1 MKTHPMYRRLTLC
14 VKFDLVN
21 DEVYLVK
28 GNEVIATISCSLKNS
43 IRLLWVGSGDAQ
55 CLHLR
60 NAIYSACSPDSLGF
74 KMKVVT
80 SLFSIIIS

>member
-43 IRLLWVGSGDAQ
+43 IRLLWVERQ
-55 CLHLR
+55 
-60 NAIYSACSPDSLGF
+60 YSQSLQF
-74 KMKVVT
+74 
-80 SLFSIIIS
+80 